1 MMDGVQPNLRICPAF
16 SYSTSYTVLSATRN
30 SRGYLRETPAATPA
44 ASAFRGKRVHN
55 PLLST
60 VKPSLTVRS
69 LVVPFL

>member
-1 MMDGVQPNLRICPAF
+1 MMDGVQPNLRICPALG
-16 SYSTSYTVLSATRN
+16 YSTSYTVLSATRN